1 MRPPDG
7 DEIACALVWSALIF
21 LGWIGSVVIGWLWS
35 ALAWA
40 YTAVLY

>member
-1 MRPPDG
+1 MRRLDG
-7 DEIACALVWSALIF
+7 DEIACVAMWAVLIA